1 MKELEYHWSYY
12 RNKKLKY
19 YGMGAGNMEI
29 YAGKEISF
37 ENRKN
42 LFAKQMKDKNE
53 EDSKNENK
61 NIYKIE
67 KEDNGKATIH
77 FVNGQIFTCSGKL
90 VDKTPII
97 NFSKPR
103 IKKLF

>member
-42 LFAKQMKDKNE
+42 LFAKQMKDKN
-53 EDSKNENK
+53 
-61 NIYKIE
+61 IYKIE

-77 FVNGQIFTCSGKL
+77 FVNGQIFNCSGKL
-90 VDKTPII
+90 VDKTHII
-97 NFSKPR
+97 NF
-103 IKKLF
+103 